1 MNIAIIGGGIAG
13 NTLAYYLH
21 KQHNVMLFEANDYLG
36 GHTHTHQVTLA
47 GKTHAVD
54 TGFIVFNDKT
64 YPEFERILRET
75 GVAWRDSTM
84 SFSVHNEATG
94 LEYNGTSLN
103 SLFAQRR
110 NLLSPAFYRMV
121 KDILRFN
128 RESLSLLS
136 PGVEIKLGDYL
147 HQHAYSKQ
155 FIRDYIIPMGAAIW
169 STDTEQMLQFPARF
183 FVRFFHHHGMLT
195 IDDRPQWRTIVG
207 GSSAYLQGITAGYQD
222 RIQLNSPVSS
232 LKRQPEG
239 VTLTTRDGR
248 TFDADYVFFACHS
261 DEALAILGEEATAA
275 EQAILGAIPYQDNT
289 VYLHTDARLMPKRK
303 LAWAAWNYH
312 VTPQPTG
319 KVQVTYNMN
328 ILQGIHSAEPLLVT
342 LNYTDAIDPAKIIKK
357 LHYRHP
363 LYTLAGAQA
372 QLRHAEISGHH
383 RTGFAGAYWRNG
395 FHEDGVVS
403 ALAAI
408 AHFEAAMP

>member
-84 SFSVHNEATG
+84 SFSVRNESTG

-103 SLFAQRR
+103 SLYAQRR

-147 HQHAYSKQ
+147 HQQAYSKQ

-169 STDTEQMLQFPARF
+169 STDAEQMLQFPARF

-207 GSSAYLQGITAGYQD
+207 GSSAYLQRITAGYQD

-248 TFDADYVFFACHS
+248 TFHADYVFFACHS
-261 DEALAILGEEATAA
+261 DEALAILGEEATAV
-275 EQAILGAIPYQDNT
+275 EQEILGAIPYQDNT